1 MHRSIES
8 LCCIPGN
15 NSIAG
20 ELFFKSKFIEEITF
34 VVTRGRRRYEIDT
47 EGFHCGEN
55 CQKCWKQ
62 EKATSQILKIKQS
75 SKVYKPEKGV

>member
-1 MHRSIES
+1 MALAIKSFQRTNLI
-8 LCCIPGN
+8 
-15 NSIAG
+15 NSMLPEHLLLQG
-20 ELFFKSKFIEEITF
+20 
-34 VVTRGRRRYEIDT
+34 GRRRYEMDT